1 MVIYPISIGET
12 FTEIYIS
19 FLVTPSGVTECTQ
32 LEDICETYG
41 GTYDGPNGAGV
52 STTCGCKSAEELED
66 CFEDNKLYVEGSLP
80 VPMTLDQ
87 CFEACQSVTTCEV
100 RKKVSVDSNLSC
112 I

>member
-52 STTCGCKSAEELED
+52 STTCGCTSAEQLED
-66 CFEDNKLYVEGSLP
+66 CYEDNKLYVEGSLP

-100 RKKVSVDSNLSC
+100 RKKVSVDSL
-112 I
+112 

>member
-1 MVIYPISIGET
+1 MVISTSNFSISKIFT
-12 FTEIYIS
+12 TEIL

-52 STTCGCKSAEELED
+52 STTCGCTSAEQLEN

-100 RKKVSVDSNLSC
+100 RKKVSVDS
-112 I
+112 